1 MDRWAVS
8 LAVAASALTMA
19 LTAVALF
26 MDGYRLGSSARATD
40 GAQLDRQNRGS
51 GQGSIN
57 RPSAA
62 R

>member
-26 MDGYRLGSSARATD
+26 MD
-40 GAQLDRQNRGS
+40 
-51 GQGSIN
+51 
-57 RPSAA
+57 
-62 R
+62 